1 MRDLQPSQLFRTA
14 LISSTVPLLLALTG
28 MVEAFSKR
36 GLIGEAVSV
45 GHVLLFLSIL
55 IAAYLFERRQKS
67 PSPLNATISGIVI
80 GGVSGIVLVVLVFLT
95 KALIPKPWDLRSIF
109 PNASPA
115 LIEVLTFSRG
125 ERTGALLLFLFSVVS
140 GLIGTLFP
148 LIPLLIRGPLTT
160 GFLVTLIVGLLQDI
174 ISTLPIFRGKIIK
187 FFFARSG
194 FKPVGALLIF
204 IVTIVLAA
212 LWHQYGRR
220 LREEH
225 RQLQQRRPMTV
236 QIAVWTFVLLFL
248 LVLPRI
254 VGSYMSEVLDTVGLY
269 ILMGLGLNIVVGFAG
284 MLDLGYVAFFAIG
297 AYTMAVLTST
307 ELGFFNLT
315 FWEAL
320 PLSILASIAAGVIL
334 GVPVLKMRGDYLA
347 IVTMG
352 FGEIIRILVLSDF
365 LKPIL
370 GGAQGLTRIARPV
383 IEGPIIGRIVIK
395 DPPHFYYLIL
405 IGCLIALFISIRL
418 KASRLGRAWM
428 AIREDE
434 DVAEAMGINLVTTKL
449 LAFAT
454 GAALSGLSGAI
465 FASKINS
472 MAPHSFNLLISI
484 YVLSLIIV
492 GGMGSLPGVVVGAFA
507 LMGLPELLREF
518 AEYRMLVYG
527 AAMVVMMLYKPEGLW
542 PEATHVRAL
551 RQEESREPV
560 PEPSPKKAP
569 AATVASE

>member
-1 MRDLQPSQLFRTA
+1 
-14 LISSTVPLLLALTG
+14 

-55 IAAYLFERRQKS
+55 IAAYLFERRQES
-67 PSPLNATISGIVI
+67 PSLLRAFLSGIII

-95 KALIPKPWDLRSIF
+95 KALIPKPWDLRSIL

-115 LIEVLTFSRG
+115 LIEVLTFGRG
-125 ERTGALLLFLFSVVS
+125 ERTGALLLFLFSVAS
-140 GLIGTLFP
+140 GLVGTLFP
-148 LIPLLIRGPLTT
+148 LIPSLIRGPLTT
-160 GFLVTLIVGLLQDI
+160 GFLVTLIIGLLQDI

-194 FKPVGALLIF
+194 FKPLGALIIF
-204 IVTIVLAA
+204 VATVILAA
-212 LWHQYGRR
+212 LWHHYGQSV
-220 LREEH
+220 REEH
-225 RQLQQRRPMTV
+225 RRLQQRQPVMV
-236 QIAVWTFVLLFL
+236 QIAAWTLALLFL
-248 LVLPRI
+248 ILLPRL
-254 VGSYMSEVLDTVGLY
+254 VGSYLSEVLDTVGLY

-307 ELGFFNLT
+307 ELGFFNMT

-383 IEGPIIGRIVIK
+383 IGHIVVK

-405 IGCLIALFISIRL
+405 VGTLLALFISVRL

-434 DVAEAMGINLVTTKL
+434 DVAQAMGINLVTTKL

-551 RQEESREPV
+551 RQEEPREPV
-560 PEPSPKKAP
+560 PEPSPQKAS